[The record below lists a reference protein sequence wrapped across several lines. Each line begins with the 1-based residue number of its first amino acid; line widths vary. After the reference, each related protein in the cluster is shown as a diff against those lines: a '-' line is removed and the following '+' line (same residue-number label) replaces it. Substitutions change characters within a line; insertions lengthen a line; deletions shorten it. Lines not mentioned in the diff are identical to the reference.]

1 MRINQ
6 VIRSMEYDNNARAAN
21 RVARIGED
29 PGITTAVDSILRTL
43 TDIARALTPV
53 IGNHGV
59 AALYQR
65 SVLLCA
71 TRYPDLDDLASR
83 TTSFASPLD
92 FAPLRMALLMHDVNA
107 IRLCGADLLHT
118 LNQLLTSLI
127 GASLSERLLRSAWEN
142 SLCGPPPQDALI

>member
-1 MRINQ
+1 
-6 VIRSMEYDNNARAAN
+6 MELDNNARNAK
-21 RVARIGED
+21 RVARIGEHS
-29 PGITTAVDSILRTL
+29 GITTAIDSILGTL
-43 TDIARALTPV
+43 ADIADALTPV
-53 IGNHGV
+53 IGSHGV

-71 TRYPDLDDLASR
+71 TRYPDLGDLASR
-83 TTSFASPLD
+83 TGSFASTLD
-92 FAPLRMALLMHDVNA
+92 FAPLRLALLQHDINA
-107 IRLCGADLLHT
+107 ISLRGADLLHT